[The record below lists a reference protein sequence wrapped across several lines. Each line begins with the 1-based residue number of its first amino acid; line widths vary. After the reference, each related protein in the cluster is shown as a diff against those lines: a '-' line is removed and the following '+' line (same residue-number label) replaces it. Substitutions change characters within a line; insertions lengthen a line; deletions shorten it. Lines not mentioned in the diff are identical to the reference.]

1 MRAGWLNKRIS
12 IEQPVRTQNDY
23 GEYVETWSEVRKV
36 WASIEPLRG
45 EEYIASKTM
54 QAGVDHRIRMR
65 YQADLTPKQRIKY
78 GNRIFEIES
87 VIHVREAKVETQ
99 AMCREKV
106 L

>member
-1 MRAGWLNKRIS
+1 MRAGWLNKRVT
-12 IEQPVRTQNDY
+12 IEQVSRTQNEY
-23 GEYVETWSEVRKV
+23 GETVETWSKLRDV

-65 YQADLTPKQRIKY
+65 YQPDLTPKHRIKY
-78 GNRIFEIES
+78 GSRIFEIES